1 MTDSGT
7 RAGGAGDG
15 DTFLWPPGIV
25 PVRLD
30 ERLRILG
37 GAELGSLAS
46 NPWDVLFVAPAGVR
60 ICPDLLR
67 LVQPYLD
74 ARPDVGI
81 FYGDEASLGPD
92 GVAFHCKPSFSP
104 ALLFAGGYVGFPLLI
119 RASVLPKLESPPG
132 AGAPEAAWFGL
143 CLAALSAGVGID
155 RIPHTLIVHPGKP
168 PTVGATQRAQVLA
181 GWFGET
187 GAPYRV
193 RPGLTAESLELYR
206 PLADPPPVTL
216 VIPTRQS
223 APAAGEPPHIVRL
236 LDSLASSTYPPGRIR
251 VLVGDDLAD
260 DAAYAGRRDPF
271 ALARVHTPLPPG
283 ERFNYAAKMNR
294 LWRLAETEHL
304 ILMNDD
310 IVVRAPGW
318 IEALLTFATDPEVGG
333 VGARLLYPDGRIQH
347 AGMFGGIYGVCAH
360 PWYLQAADAPT
371 YDDWALKQRDCSA
384 VTGAVF
390 ATRRSVLEAANG
402 FDEGFSLDFNDVD
415 LCFRLRMLG
424 YRIVYTPY
432 AEMIHHEKASRHA
445 HVAPGSQV
453 ARYLRRW
460 DDVLTEDPMYSPQ
473 LRTDTDV
480 VAPRGVVMGWMT
492 DA

>member
-1 MTDSGT
+1 MAGQDARR
-7 RAGGAGDG
+7 RAWGIA
-15 DTFLWPPGIV
+15 WPAEIV
-25 PVRLD
+25 PVPLD
-30 ERLRILG
+30 EALRPVRPLPAG
-37 GAELGSLAS
+37 LLESRS
-46 NPWDVLFVAPAGVR
+46 HVLFVAPARCRVHPDVAALVR
-60 ICPDLLR
+60 PVLS
-67 LVQPYLD
+67 Q
-74 ARPDVGI
+74 RPDAGI
-81 FYGDEASLGPD
+81 FYADDAVTGRGEAAPEP
-92 GVAFHCKPSFSP
+92 FCKPDLNP
-104 ALLFAGGYVGFPLLI
+104 ALLLSSDYVAFPLVI
-119 RASVLPKLESPPG
+119 RTTALRRLRPDGLQASEE
-132 AGAPEAAWFGL
+132 AGWFRL
-143 CLAALSAGVGID
+143 CLDALADGIGLA
-155 RIPHTLIVHPGKP
+155 RIPHTLTAAPAPRPRVSPAARGP
-168 PTVGATQRAQVLA
+168 ALDAWLRANDPSL
-181 GWFGET
+181 
-187 GAPYRV
+187 RH
-193 RPGLTAESLELYR
+193 RPGRTRDSVELYR

-223 APAAGEPPHIVRL
+223 APAAGEPPHIVRF
-236 LDSLASSTYPPGRIR
+236 LDSLAASTYPPGRIR

-445 HVAPGSQV
+445 HVAPGDQV
-453 ARYLRRW
+453 LAFLRRW
-460 DDVLTEDPMYSPQ
+460 DDVLTEDPSFSPQ
-473 LRTDTDV
+473 LRDDTDAV
-480 VAPRGVVMGWMT
+480 MPRPGVAAWAVPG
-492 DA
+492 A